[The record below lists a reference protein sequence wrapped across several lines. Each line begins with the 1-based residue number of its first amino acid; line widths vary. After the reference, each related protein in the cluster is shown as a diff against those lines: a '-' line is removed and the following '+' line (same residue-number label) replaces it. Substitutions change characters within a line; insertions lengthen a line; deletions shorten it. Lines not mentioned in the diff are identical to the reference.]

1 MRGGN
6 GDGQSTVAGAPAFLI
21 GQLTAHVAGLNH
33 RLDQLIPVL
42 TKLDQTCDETV
53 RRLDLVE
60 VEIRYMKPHVSSW
73 SRCKNRLAG
82 AILVLPLAGG
92 GIGLALDRVGSFL
105 LKLIG
110 DQ

>member
-1 MRGGN
+1 MAEGHD
-6 GDGQSTVAGAPAFLI
+6 DGQSAVLGAPGFLI
-21 GQLTAHVAGLNH
+21 GQLTAQVTGLNQ

-53 RRLDLVE
+53 RRLDLLE

-82 AILVLPLAGG
+82 AIFALPLAGG
-92 GIGLALDRVGSFL
+92 GIGLALDRVGGLL